1 MPLMETII
9 IATDGSDT
17 AKEAASRGFALLR
30 PVDQVLVVSVADLA
44 DPDLTVDAT
53 GHAAATMTP
62 EEVEAVNDEVL
73 RSCQSNIDA
82 TIEALRA
89 HPGLPSGLETR
100 ILGGQ
105 AGPAICQLAS
115 ETAAVA
121 VVMGSSGRGRLRRAV
136 LGSVSDHVVR
146 HAPCPVVVTRARPQ

>member
-1 MPLMETII
+1 METII

-17 AKEAASRGFALLR
+17 AKEAGSRGLSLLR
-30 PVDQVLVVSVADLA
+30 PVDKVLVVSVADLA
-44 DPDLTVDAT
+44 DPDLAQDAT

-62 EEVEAVNDEVL
+62 DEVEAENEGAL
-73 RSCQSNIDA
+73 AQGQSNVDA

-100 ILGGQ
+100 VLGGQ
-105 AGPAICQLAS
+105 AGPALCDLAS
-115 ETAAVA
+115 ETEAIAI
-121 VVMGSSGRGRLRRAV
+121 VMGSSGRGGLRRAV

>member
-1 MPLMETII
+1 METII

-17 AKEAASRGFALLR
+17 ATEAAWQGLALLR
-30 PVDQVLVVSVADLA
+30 PVDQILVVSVADLSDA
-44 DPDLTVDAT
+44 DLTVDAT

-62 EEVEAVNDEVL
+62 EEAESANDEVL
-73 RSCQSNIDA
+73 RICQSNIDA
-82 TIEALRA
+82 TIEALRT
-89 HPGLPSGLETR
+89 HPGVPAGLETR

-115 ETAAVA
+115 ETSAVA
-121 VVMGSSGRGRLRRAV
+121 VVVGSSGRGRLRRAV

-146 HAPCPVVVTRARPQ
+146 HAPCPVVVTRERPR

>member
-17 AKEAASRGFALLR
+17 AKEAASRGLALLR
-30 PVDQVLVVSVADLA
+30 QVDQVLVVSVADLA
-44 DPDLTVDAT
+44 DPDLAEDAT

-62 EEVEAVNDEVL
+62 EEVEAVNQEEL
-73 RSCQSNIDA
+73 RRGQSNIDA

-105 AGPAICQLAS
+105 AGPALCQLAS

-121 VVMGSSGRGRLRRAV
+121 VVMGSSGRGGLRRAV

>member
-1 MPLMETII
+1 MHPII

-17 AKEAASRGFALLR
+17 AKEAASKGLALLR
-30 PVDQVLVVSVADLA
+30 PVDEVLVVTVADLA
-44 DPDLTVDAT
+44 DPDLAQDAT

-62 EEVEAVNDEVL
+62 EEVDAQNEEAVA
-73 RSCQSNIDA
+73 RGQSNIEA

-89 HPGLPSGLETR
+89 GPGLPSGLETR

-105 AGPAICQLAS
+105 AGPTICDLAADT
-115 ETAAVA
+115 EALA
-121 VVMGSSGRGRLRRAV
+121 VVIGSSGRGGLRRAV

-146 HAPCPVVVTRARPQ
+146 HAPCPVVVTRPH

>member
-1 MPLMETII
+1 MLPMETII

-17 AKEAASRGFALLR
+17 AKEAASRGLALLR

-44 DPDLTVDAT
+44 DPDLAEDAT

-62 EEVEAVNDEVL
+62 EEVEAVNKEAL
-73 RSCQSNIDA
+73 ARGQSNIDT

-89 HPGLPSGLETR
+89 HPGLPPGLEAR
-100 ILGGQ
+100 VLGGQ
-105 AGPAICQLAS
+105 AGPALCHLAS
-115 ETAAVA
+115 ETGAIA
-121 VVMGSSGRGRLRRAV
+121 VVMGSSGRGGLRRAV

-146 HAPCPVVVTRARPQ
+146 HSPCPVVVTRARPQ

>member
-1 MPLMETII
+1 MPLVETII
-9 IATDGSDT
+9 IATDGSHS
-17 AKEAASRGFALLR
+17 AKEAAWQGLALLR
-30 PVDQVLVVSVADLA
+30 PVDQILVVSVADLA

-73 RSCQSNIDA
+73 GSCQSNIDA

-89 HPGLPSGLETR
+89 HPGLPSRLETR

-115 ETAAVA
+115 RPRRSPLSWGRAGEAV
-121 VVMGSSGRGRLRRAV
+121 
-136 LGSVSDHVVR
+136 
-146 HAPCPVVVTRARPQ
+146 